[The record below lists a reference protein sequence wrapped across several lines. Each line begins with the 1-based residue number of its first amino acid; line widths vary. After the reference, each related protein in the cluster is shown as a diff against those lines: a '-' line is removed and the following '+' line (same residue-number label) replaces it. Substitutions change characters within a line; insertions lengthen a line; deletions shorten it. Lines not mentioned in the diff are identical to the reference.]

1 MPLKNKQD
9 MSKSKSKELDVDFIG
24 GQGPL
29 TKEEEQKIS
38 EYLRSQ
44 KLLRAKRSRLS
55 GTTRGLSQRK
65 KVVA

>member
-44 KLLRAKRSRLS
+44 KLLRAKRSRLR